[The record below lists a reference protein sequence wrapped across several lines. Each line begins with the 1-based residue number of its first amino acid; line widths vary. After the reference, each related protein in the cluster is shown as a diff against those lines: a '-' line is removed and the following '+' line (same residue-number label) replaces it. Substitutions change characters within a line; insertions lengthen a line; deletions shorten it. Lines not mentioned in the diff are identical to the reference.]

1 MLKRREIEN
10 ALKRKGFRQ
19 SNGHHKFFIYF
30 TKEGKKTIVSTK
42 TSYGTGH
49 SDIGSELVNRMAR
62 QCKITS
68 REFTDLVKCSL
79 SRDQYELELEQQG
92 AI

>member
-19 SNGHHKFFIYF
+19 SNRDHKFFIYF

-42 TSYGTGH
+42 ISHGTGH
-49 SDIGSELVNRMAR
+49 SDIGSNLVNRMAR
-62 QCKITS
+62 QCKLTS
-68 REFTDLVKCSL
+68 REFNNLVKCLL
-79 SRDQYELELEQQG
+79 SRDRYERELDKQG